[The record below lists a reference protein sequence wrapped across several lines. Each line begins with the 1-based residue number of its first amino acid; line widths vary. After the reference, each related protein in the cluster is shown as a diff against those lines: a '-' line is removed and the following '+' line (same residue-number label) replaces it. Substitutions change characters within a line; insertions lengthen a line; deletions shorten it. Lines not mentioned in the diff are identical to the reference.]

1 MKFESSPFIW
11 GLLVG
16 AVGLPLVSFSAGWI
30 VTTGYAE
37 EKADQ
42 RATKAV
48 TDQLATICV
57 AQFPK
62 GAEAA
67 THLAGLKAAGYSDK
81 GTFISKGGWATM
93 PGGEAPKDSVAKEC
107 AERLLSGAK

>member
-1 MKFESSPFIW
+1 MKFETSPFVW
-11 GLLVG
+11 GIIA
-16 AVGLPLVSFSAGWI
+16 AVVVLPLVSFSAGWI

-48 TDQLATICV
+48 NDRLATICV

-62 GAEAA
+62 GDEGT
-67 THLAGLKAAGYSDK
+67 THLAGLKAANYGDK
-81 GTFISKGGWATM
+81 GSFVSKGGWATM
-93 PGGEAPKDSVAKEC
+93 PGGEAPKDAVAKEC
-107 AERLLSGAK
+107 AERLLASAK

>member
-1 MKFESSPFIW
+1 MKFEASPFVW
-11 GLLVG
+11 GIIAA
-16 AVGLPLVSFSAGWI
+16 AVVLPLVSFSAGWI

-48 TDQLATICV
+48 NDRLATICV

-62 GAEAA
+62 GDEGTA
-67 THLAGLKAAGYSDK
+67 HLAGLKAANYGDK
-81 GTFISKGGWATM
+81 GSFVSKGGWATM
-93 PGGEAPKDSVAKEC
+93 PGGEAPKDAVAKEC
-107 AERLLSGAK
+107 ADRLLASAK